1 MHIQHHNQ
9 AERIRFRMTPRPPA
23 ILLDGLLGLI
33 SLNHGAQVDHPN
45 LPIIYIWHVLYA
57 MVWLETNLTCI
68 TAAVNISR
76 TDHISKKSLFVQDTV
91 AMIIPYH
98 RYCCMHQIIWCCIVI
113 FILYSH
119 SNYINLISYIDNPKI
134 LFSIL
139 LFFVDEYWW
148 HKQSWICIA
157 SLTPTISGT

>member
-1 MHIQHHNQ
+1 
-9 AERIRFRMTPRPPA
+9 MTPRPPA

-33 SLNHGAQVDHPN
+33 SLNHAAQVDHPN
-45 LPIIYIWHVLYA
+45 LPTIYIWHVLYA
-57 MVWLETNLTCI
+57 MAWFETNLTCI

-76 TDHISKKSLFVQDTV
+76 TDHIFKKALFVQDTV
-91 AMIIPYH
+91 AMIISYH

-119 SNYINLISYIDNPKI
+119 SNYVDLISYVEIPKII

-139 LFFVDEYWW
+139 LIFLVGDYWR
-148 HKQSWICIA
+148 Q
-157 SLTPTISGT
+157 